1 MIVFDLK
8 CRNGHQFEAW
18 FNSASNFERLRKGG
32 HVSCAVCGSSKV
44 DKAPMAPRI
53 TTSKKKAA
61 AKAEKAGKAEKAARK
76 AAGDDT
82 VAHVR
87 VTDDSNALVGPSR
100 FANDPAAAKA
110 GDLMRQ
116 LNELRGQ
123 IEKNC
128 DYVGKSFPEEA
139 RKMHYGEAPKRNIYG
154 EATESEARQLADEGV
169 EFSRIPW
176 APRRDS

>member
-1 MIVFDLK
+1 MIVFELK

-18 FNSASNFERLRKGG
+18 FNNASNFERLRKGG
-32 HVSCAVCGSSKV
+32 HVACAVCGSTRV
-44 DKAPMAPRI
+44 DKALAAPRI
-53 TTSKKKAA
+53 STSKKRSAAAAVSAQTETTQTPDAAPRPPGKARDGSLTGPARYANDPTA
-61 AKAEKAGKAEKAARK
+61 AKAA
-76 AAGDDT
+76 
-82 VAHVR
+82 
-87 VTDDSNALVGPSR
+87 
-100 FANDPAAAKA
+100 
-110 GDLMRQ
+110 DLMKQ

-128 DYVGKSFPEEA
+128 DYVGKRFPEEA

-154 EATESEARQLADEGV
+154 EASDGEAKALADEGV

>member
-1 MIVFDLK
+1 MIVFELK

-18 FNSASNFERLRKGG
+18 FNNASNFEQLRKGG
-32 HVSCAVCGSSKV
+32 HVACAVCGSTRV
-44 DKAPMAPRI
+44 DKALAAPRI
-53 TTSKKKAA
+53 STSKKRGAA
-61 AKAEKAGKAEKAARK
+61 AVVNAEAADAPPKQPGRPRD
-76 AAGDDT
+76 GSLT
-82 VAHVR
+82 
-87 VTDDSNALVGPSR
+87 GPGR
-100 FANDPAAAKA
+100 YANDPAAAKA
-110 GDLMRQ
+110 ADLMKQ

-128 DYVGKSFPEEA
+128 DYVGKRFPEEA

-154 EATESEARQLADEGV
+154 EASDGEAKALADEGV

>member
-18 FNSASNFERLRKGG
+18 FNSASNFERLRKSG

-53 TTSKKKAA
+53 TSSKKKAS
-61 AKAEKAGKAEKAARK
+61 AKAEQPESKAAAVAETAPVAR
-76 AAGDDT
+76 AA
-82 VAHVR
+82 
-87 VTDDSNALVGPSR
+87 DSAPALTGPGR
-100 FANDPAAAKA
+100 YANDPAAAKA
-110 GDLMRQ
+110 ADLMKQ
-116 LNELRGQ
+116 LTELRGQ

-128 DYVGKSFPEEA
+128 DYVGKRFPEEA

-154 EATESEARQLADEGV
+154 EASDGEAKDLADEGI

>member
-18 FNSASNFERLRKGG
+18 FNSATNFDRLRKGG
-32 HVSCAVCGSSKV
+32 HVACAVCGSTKV
-44 DKAPMAPRI
+44 DKALAAPRI
-53 TTSKKKAA
+53 SVSKKRSAAVKAEAQGDGAAQPVAA
-61 AKAEKAGKAEKAARK
+61 AGKPRDGSLAGPGRY
-76 AAGDDT
+76 
-82 VAHVR
+82 
-87 VTDDSNALVGPSR
+87 
-100 FANDPAAAKA
+100 ANDPAAAKA
-110 GDLMRQ
+110 ADLMKQ

-128 DYVGKSFPEEA
+128 DYVGKRFPEEA

-154 EATESEARQLADEGV
+154 EASDGEAKALADEGI

-176 APRRDS
+176 AQRRDS

>member
-32 HVSCAVCGSSKV
+32 HVACAICGTSRV
-44 DKAPMAPRI
+44 EKALVAPRI

-61 AKAEKAGKAEKAARK
+61 KAEPKAAAADSAPGADAPAKAPAGL
-76 AAGDDT
+76 
-82 VAHVR
+82 
-87 VTDDSNALVGPSR
+87 SGPGR
-100 FANDPAAAKA
+100 YATDPAAAKA
-110 GDLMRQ
+110 ADLMKQ
-116 LNELRGQ
+116 LSELRVQ

-128 DYVGKSFPEEA
+128 DYVGKRFPEEA
-139 RKMHYGEAPKRNIYG
+139 RKIHYGESPKRSIYG
-154 EATESEARQLADEGV
+154 EASDGEARQLADEGI

-176 APRRDS
+176 TPRRDS

>member
-1 MIVFDLK
+1 MIVFELK

-18 FNSASNFERLRKGG
+18 FNNASNFERLRKAG
-32 HVSCAVCGSSKV
+32 HVACSVCGSTRV
-44 DKAPMAPRI
+44 DKALAAPRI
-53 TTSKKKAA
+53 STSKKRSAA
-61 AKAEKAGKAEKAARK
+61 AVSVEAPAADAPAAEGAPKQPSGRARAGALTGPARY
-76 AAGDDT
+76 
-82 VAHVR
+82 
-87 VTDDSNALVGPSR
+87 
-100 FANDPAAAKA
+100 ANDPAAAKA
-110 GDLMRQ
+110 ADLMKQ

-128 DYVGKSFPEEA
+128 DYVGKRFPEEA

-154 EATESEARQLADEGV
+154 EASDGEAKALADEGV

>member
-8 CRNGHQFEAW
+8 CRNGHLFEAW

-61 AKAEKAGKAEKAARK
+61 AKAEKAAKTTRK
-76 AAGDDT
+76 TAGDE
-82 VAHVR
+82 APAASVR
-87 VTDDSNALVGPSR
+87 VTDDSNPLVGPSR

-110 GDLMRQ
+110 ADLMKQ

-139 RKMHYGEAPKRNIYG
+139 RKMHYGESPKRNIYG

-176 APRRDS
+176 AARRDS